1 MTFHK
6 AVTPMAWVDCT
17 ASRETNLTMARLAF
31 LGTPDVAV
39 LTLEGLH
46 NAGHEIALVV
56 SQPDVRRSRGGTL
69 QPSPVKAAALSLG
82 LEVTD
87 DLDKLN
93 DVALDGVIV
102 VAYGKII
109 PDDLLNKFLMI
120 NIHFSLLP
128 RWRGAAPLERAL
140 LAGDPT
146 TGVCVMKIVSELDAG
161 PVYARADLEIGEKS
175 LEELRSE
182 LGVIG
187 TALIV
192 DLLEDGLKS
201 LPEPTTQTGEVVYAA
216 KMKKD
221 EFLLDFTQPAAQVL
235 RVIRLGSSFT
245 FIENRRLR
253 ILSATLVPEYS
264 GSPGELVGEVVGTGQ
279 GGLRLERVQ
288 GEGGREMDA
297 SAWRRGVRD
306 QGILRLGATQG
317 P

>member
-187 TALIV
+187 TALVV
-192 DLLEDGLKS
+192 DLLEDGLES

>member
-1 MTFHK
+1 
-6 AVTPMAWVDCT
+6 MAWVDCT

-187 TALIV
+187 TALVV
-192 DLLEDGLKS
+192 DLLEDGLES

>member
-187 TALIV
+187 TALV
-192 DLLEDGLKS
+192 RDLLEDGLES

-221 EFLLDFTQPAAQVL
+221 EFLLDFTQPAAHVL

-288 GEGGREMDA
+288 GEGGREMEA

>member
-187 TALIV
+187 TALVV
-192 DLLEDGLKS
+192 DLLEDGLES

-288 GEGGREMDA
+288 GEGGREMEA

>member
-1 MTFHK
+1 
-6 AVTPMAWVDCT
+6 MAWVDCT

-56 SQPDVRRSRGGTL
+56 SQPDVRRSRGGSL
-69 QPSPVKAAALSLG
+69 QHSPVKAAALSLG

-87 DLDKLN
+87 DLEKLN

-245 FIENRRLR
+245 FVENRRLR
-253 ILSATLVPEYS
+253 ILSATLVPEYA
-264 GSPGELVGEVVGTGQ
+264 GSPGELAGEVVGTGQ

>member
-161 PVYARADLEIGEKS
+161 PVYARADLKIGEKS

-187 TALIV
+187 TALVV
-192 DLLEDGLKS
+192 DLLEDGLES

-264 GSPGELVGEVVGTGQ
+264 GSPGDLVGEVVGTGQ

>member
-1 MTFHK
+1 
-6 AVTPMAWVDCT
+6 
-17 ASRETNLTMARLAF
+17 MARLAF

-69 QPSPVKAAALSLG
+69 QPSPVKEAALSLG

-146 TGVCVMKIVSELDAG
+146 TGVCVMKVVSELDAG

-187 TALIV
+187 TALVV
-192 DLLEDGLKS
+192 DLLEDGLES

>member
-1 MTFHK
+1 
-6 AVTPMAWVDCT
+6 MAH
-17 ASRETNLTMARLAF
+17 LAF

-46 NAGHEIALVV
+46 KAGHEIALVV

-109 PDDLLNKFLMI
+109 PDELLNKFLMI

-140 LAGDPT
+140 LADDPT

-182 LGVIG
+182 LGVLG
-187 TALIV
+187 TALVV
-192 DLLEDGLKS
+192 DLLEDGFES
-201 LPEPTTQTGEVVYAA
+201 LPEPRTQTGEVVYAA

-221 EFLLDFTQPAAQVL
+221 EFLLDFTQPAVHVL

-288 GEGGREMDA
+288 GEGGREMEA

>member
-69 QPSPVKAAALSLG
+69 QPSPVKEAALSLG

-187 TALIV
+187 TALVV
-192 DLLEDGLKS
+192 DLLEDGLES

>member
-1 MTFHK
+1 
-6 AVTPMAWVDCT
+6 
-17 ASRETNLTMARLAF
+17 MARLAF
-31 LGTPDVAV
+31 LGTPDVAG

-187 TALIV
+187 TALVV
-192 DLLEDGLKS
+192 DLLEDGLES

>member
-187 TALIV
+187 TALVV
-192 DLLEDGLKS
+192 DLLEDGLES

-221 EFLLDFTQPAAQVL
+221 EFLLDFTQPAAHVL

-288 GEGGREMDA
+288 GEGGREMEA

>member
-1 MTFHK
+1 LTFHK

-187 TALIV
+187 TALVV
-192 DLLEDGLKS
+192 DLLEDGLES

>member
-1 MTFHK
+1 
-6 AVTPMAWVDCT
+6 
-17 ASRETNLTMARLAF
+17 MARLAF

-56 SQPDVRRSRGGTL
+56 SQPDVRRSRGGSL
-69 QPSPVKAAALSLG
+69 QHSPVKAAALSLG

-87 DLDKLN
+87 DLEKLN

-245 FIENRRLR
+245 FVENRRLR
-253 ILSATLVPEYS
+253 ILSATLVPEYA
-264 GSPGELVGEVVGTGQ
+264 GSPGELAGEVVGTGQ

>member
-1 MTFHK
+1 
-6 AVTPMAWVDCT
+6 
-17 ASRETNLTMARLAF
+17 MARLAF

-187 TALIV
+187 TALVV
-192 DLLEDGLKS
+192 DLLEDGLES

-288 GEGGREMDA
+288 GEGGREMDV